1 MLWRHELDRLQ
12 ALRLFTRAVEL
23 GSFSAVAREARVS
36 QPTVSKVIAALERD
50 IGVRLIER
58 TTTSLSITNEGRRF
72 YQRCRQLADDYAD
85 AVAEVRGQAQQMIG
99 KLTVSGPLGL
109 GEFRLNALVVEFL
122 SRHSGI
128 EVELIL
134 NDRMVDLVEEGIDVA
149 VRLGGPLPP
158 DAVAREIAAAPRI
171 LVASPGYLAGAPA
184 LRCPDDV
191 ERHPYIGYAGLEPRG
206 ILTLSNGAQHVSVAT
221 SGPYRVNSSL
231 SLRQCFLDGIGIGSA
246 PAWLVQDLVESGDLV
261 RLLPEWTLPSQSVHL
276 LYPTRRYLPR
286 RTQMFL
292 QFMTAAIR
300 ALPGFA
306 LPDAA

>member
-58 TTTSLSITNEGRRF
+58 TTPRLSPTNEGRRV

-158 DAVAREIAAAPRI
+158 DAGAREIAASPRI
-171 LVASPGYLAGAPA
+171 LVASPGFLAGSPA
-184 LRCPDDV
+184 LRCPDEV
-191 ERHPYIGYAGLEPRG
+191 ERHP
-206 ILTLSNGAQHVSVAT
+206 
-221 SGPYRVNSSL
+221 
-231 SLRQCFLDGIGIGSA
+231 
-246 PAWLVQDLVESGDLV
+246 
-261 RLLPEWTLPSQSVHL
+261 
-276 LYPTRRYLPR
+276 
-286 RTQMFL
+286 
-292 QFMTAAIR
+292 
-300 ALPGFA
+300 
-306 LPDAA
+306 